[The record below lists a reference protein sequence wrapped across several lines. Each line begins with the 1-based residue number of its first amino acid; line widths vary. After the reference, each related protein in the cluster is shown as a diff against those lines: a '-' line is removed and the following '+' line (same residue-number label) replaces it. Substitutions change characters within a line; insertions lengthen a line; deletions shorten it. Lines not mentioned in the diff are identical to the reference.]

1 MVQPWPQ
8 LARGKI
14 ISNALHYLQ
23 GKEQNRDLM
32 LVWQPRNLFKKL
44 PISSNKMLNQLDF
57 KFKMRMW
64 SLQVLLILRKKEY
77 IPLIGTCG
85 CSQSSMHLILTAVSH
100 QEEAQLLYSHV
111 RGLNRELSIF
121 RSLHNNHIY
130 YGKKQTNP
138 KHTTIIT
145 EHLLCPSPFAR
156 KGRLHKLCP

>member
-1 MVQPWPQ
+1 
-8 LARGKI
+8 
-14 ISNALHYLQ
+14 
-23 GKEQNRDLM
+23 
-32 LVWQPRNLFKKL
+32 
-44 PISSNKMLNQLDF
+44 
-57 KFKMRMW
+57 MW

-156 KGRLHKLCP
+156 KGRLHKLCPQILLSSQGRQHFCYHFICNENVFFMSMRYPTPYFCSLETESYVI